1 MSGSQ
6 FNPASD
12 AAPLRLNSV
21 ASGISAAQRWYVL
34 LMMCLVY
41 SLSIADRYVIST
53 VLEPIRLELHLSDS
67 GIGFLTGVSLA
78 LFYVSFGFPLSW
90 LTDRSSRRNIIAAS
104 LVAWSAMTVCCG
116 LARNYWQLLW
126 SRVGVGIGEAGGT
139 PGANSIISDYFPALR
154 RPMAL
159 TIFSLGAPIGAWLG
173 ADIAG
178 SVADH
183 YGWRS
188 VFLALGV
195 PGVVAGILVLLTIK
209 EPRCGRLDARDDGPA
224 PTLPQTLRF
233 LWQQRSAVHV
243 MAGSAVT
250 ALWGWGLMWWTPTF
264 LIRNYA
270 LTPGEAGGITGPIH
284 LIGGAAATVFTGW
297 IMARPAMSDPR
308 RIVRVLGVGVGIST
322 LVSGVIYA
330 THSLALTKAL
340 FWIFIPSI
348 YFYIGPCFGLLNN
361 LAQPRM
367 RAIFCAMT
375 LFVANVGNL
384 VIAPQAV
391 GMLSDWFAPGHI
403 ANGASLRLA
412 LLCLVPTGFWA
423 TAHYFWS
430 VRDLLRDQERAT
442 GIRIQEADPIR

>member
-1 MSGSQ
+1 VSESQ
-6 FNPASD
+6 LNLASD
-12 AAPLRLNSV
+12 AAPPRRNSV
-21 ASGISAAQRWYVL
+21 ADGISAAQRWYVL
-34 LMMCLVY
+34 VMMCLVY

-78 LFYVSFGFPLSW
+78 LFYISFGFPISW
-90 LTDRSSRRNIIAAS
+90 LTDRSSRRNIISAS
-104 LVAWSAMTVCCG
+104 LVAWSVMTVCCG

-126 SRVGVGIGEAGGT
+126 ARIGVGVGEAGGT

-195 PGVVAGILVLLTIK
+195 PGVIAGALVFLTIK
-209 EPRCGRLDARDDGPA
+209 EPRCGQLDARDDGPA
-224 PTLPQTLRF
+224 PTLKQTLRF
-233 LWQQRSAVHV
+233 LWQQRAAVHV

-297 IMARPAMSDPR
+297 IMGRPGMSDPR

-322 LVSGVIYA
+322 IVSGVIYA

-367 RAIFCAMT
+367 RAIFCAAT

-391 GMLSDWFAPGHI
+391 GMLSDWFAPNHI

-423 TAHYFWS
+423 TAHDFWS
-430 VRDLLRDQERAT
+430 TRDLLRNQERAT
-442 GIRIQEADPIR
+442 GIRV